1 MLTTKVVLFT
11 EKNECGPAGLYSL
24 QMLQHWCGDV
34 MPVYTVTHDIFLL
47 SVAWANGV
55 SKSGRPAIS
64 YIISNYAKKVQK
76 VMSFIFDSMT

>member
-47 SVAWANGV
+47 SVACGQMGFQKEADWPAV
-55 SKSGRPAIS
+55 SYT
-64 YIISNYAKKVQK
+64 YII
-76 VMSFIFDSMT
+76 